1 MKVCVLTTSF
11 PRYKGDFFG
20 SFVHRL
26 VSDLVRLKMQVRVV
40 APHGKGAQIE
50 NTVDGI
56 KVQRFRYAFPDALQ
70 RVAYGGGIPAN
81 IGSSW
86 LARLQLPL
94 FLICYWF
101 AAIRWS
107 AGCQIVHANWT
118 VSGLIAYLTAPMGK
132 KPLVLTVRGSDI
144 HRFQS
149 GLTGLLTKRIL
160 FLMDA
165 VIAVSDD
172 IGKKLE
178 SLGVEPKR
186 IHVVYNGVDERFFP
200 RDQRSVRTEL
210 KLSATAQ
217 IVLFVGL
224 LSPVKGVEYL
234 IEAMESL
241 LRRDRQSNL
250 QCILIGDGPDRQQLE
265 ERAKE
270 LRIADRCVF
279 LGTVPSEEIPSWL
292 CAADVLALPSLSEGR
307 PNVVLE
313 AQACSIPV
321 VATRVGGTPELIC
334 DGQTGILVDGGS
346 SMGMAMG
353 LERVLGDPEFGRR
366 IGMQARLGIEKN
378 GPTWKNAA
386 LRTIAIYNQLLSP

>member
-1 MKVCVLTTSF
+1 MIIRLNQLILILLILVWVSF
-11 PRYKGDFFG
+11 AF
-20 SFVHRL
+20 
-26 VSDLVRLKMQVRVV
+26 
-40 APHGKGAQIE
+40 AHGMSEAEKQTI
-50 NTVDGI
+50 
-56 KVQRFRYAFPDALQ
+56 L
-70 RVAYGGGIPAN
+70 GGGN
-81 IGSSW
+81 LQFLKIG
-86 LARLQLPL
+86 AT
-94 FLICYWF
+94 
-101 AAIRWS
+101 
-107 AGCQIVHANWT
+107 H
-118 VSGLIAYLTAPMGK
+118 M
-132 KPLVLTVRGSDI
+132 
-144 HRFQS
+144 
-149 GLTGLLTKRIL
+149 LTGYDHLLFVFGIVFYFSSFLDVIKYVTAFTIGHSITLITATLAKITL
-160 FLMDA
+160 SYYLMDA

-210 KLSATAQ
+210 KLSATTQ

-241 LRRDRQSNL
+241 LERDRQSNL
-250 QCILIGDGPDRQQLE
+250 QCILIGDGPERQQLE
-265 ERAKE
+265 ARAKE

-279 LGTVPSEEIPSWL
+279 LGTVPREEIPSWL

-334 DGQTGILVDGGS
+334 DGQTGILVDSGS

-378 GPTWKNAA
+378 GPTWQNAA
-386 LRTIAIYNQLLSP
+386 LRTIAIYNQLLSQ